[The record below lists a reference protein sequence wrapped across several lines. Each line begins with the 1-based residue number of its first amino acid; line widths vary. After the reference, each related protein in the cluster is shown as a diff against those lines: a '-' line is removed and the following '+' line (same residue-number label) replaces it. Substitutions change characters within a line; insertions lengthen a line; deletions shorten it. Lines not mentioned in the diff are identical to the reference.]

1 MSLTL
6 LAVFFFLAVLGVPLS
21 VSLGLGTLSVL
32 WWFDLP
38 ISMIT
43 QRMATS
49 INSFLLIAVPLF
61 IMAGLIMERGGLSE
75 RIFDAAQAMI
85 GRFKGGLG
93 QVNIASSFVFGG
105 ISGSSVADIASL
117 GPITIRSMTSR
128 GYPLPYSAALTLITA
143 TLATLVPPSI
153 LIIIAAAAAGQSVGG
168 ALAGGL
174 GPGILLALSFALY
187 NYFVSRKH
195 GYGTKMAFDPRR
207 SALAL
212 LRALP
217 SVGAPVIILT
227 GMFSGIV
234 TPTEAAG
241 LAVLYTLVVAGLV
254 HREIG
259 FRDVLQVSIQAGRSA
274 GAVLLLSLEAVLL
287 ILMVA
292 SAATYIF
299 TIDQLPRKA
308 SSLLTLFD
316 GSGFMVLL
324 FMGVIFL
331 VVGMLMDIVAAAL
344 MLIPVLMPAAVQAGV
359 DPMHFLI
366 FMTASLAVGLASP
379 PVGTCLFAT
388 AYVSKLPM
396 QVLVRA
402 AMPFYAINIIVLII
416 VAAFPQIVLWPVS
429 LLT

>member
-6 LAVFFFLAVLGVPLS
+6 LVVFIVLAVLGVPLA
-21 VSLGLGTLSVL
+21 VALGLGTLSVL
-32 WWFDLP
+32 WLFDLP
-38 ISMIT
+38 LSMIT

-75 RIFDAAQAMI
+75 RIFDAAQSVI
-85 GRFKGGLG
+85 GRFRGGLG

-128 GYPLPYSAALTLITA
+128 GYPLPYAAALTMITA

-153 LIIIAAAAAGQSVGG
+153 LIIIAASAAGLSVGG

-174 GPGILLALSFALY
+174 GPGILLAVALALY
-187 NYFVSRKH
+187 NYWVSRRH
-195 GYGTKMAFDPRR
+195 GYGARMAWDGRQAAR
-207 SALAL
+207 AL
-212 LRALP
+212 LRAAP

-241 LAVLYTLVVAGLV
+241 LAVLYTLLIAGMV

-259 FRDVLQVSIQAGRSA
+259 WRDMLELAIGAGRTA
-274 GAVLLLSLEAVLL
+274 GAVLL

-292 SAATYIF
+292 SAATYVF

-308 SSLLTLFD
+308 SSLLAFFD
-316 GSGFMVLL
+316 ASGFMVLIL
-324 FMGVIFL
+324 MGIVFL
-331 VVGMLMDIVAAAL
+331 IIGMLMDIVAAAL

-366 FMTASLAVGLASP
+366 FMSAALAVGLASP
-379 PVGTCLFAT
+379 PVGTFLFAT
-388 AYVSKLPM
+388 AYVARLPM
-396 QVLVRA
+396 QALV
-402 AMPFYAINIIVLII
+402 
-416 VAAFPQIVLWPVS
+416 
-429 LLT
+429 

>member
-1 MSLTL
+1 MSLSL
-6 LAVFFFLAVLGVPLS
+6 LVIFLILAVLGVPLS
-21 VSLGLGTLSVL
+21 VSLGLSTLTVL
-32 WWFDLP
+32 WWFELP

-49 INSFLLIAVPLF
+49 VNSFLLIAVPLF
-61 IMAGLIMERGGLSE
+61 IMAGMIMERGGLSE
-75 RIFDAAQAMI
+75 RIFDAAQAMM
-85 GRFKGGLG
+85 GRFRGGLG

-128 GYPLPYSAALTLITA
+128 GYPLPYAAALTLITA

-174 GPGILLALSFALY
+174 GPGILLATALGFY
-187 NYFVSRKH
+187 NYWISRKN
-195 GYGTKMAFDPRR
+195 GYGAKMAFNPRA
-207 SALAL
+207 SARAVF
-212 LRALP
+212 RALP

-241 LAVLYTLVVAGLV
+241 LAVLYTLLVAGLV

-259 FRDVLQVSIQAGRSA
+259 FRDVLQLAIQAGRTA
-274 GAVLLLSLEAVLL
+274 GAVLL

-308 SSLLTLFD
+308 SSMLSLFD

-324 FMGVIFL
+324 FMGLIFL
-331 VVGMLMDIVAAAL
+331 IVGMLMDIVAAAL

-366 FMTASLAVGLASP
+366 FMTAALAVGLASP

-388 AYVSKLPM
+388 AYISRLPL
-396 QVLVRA
+396 QVLIRA
-402 AMPFYAINIIVLII
+402 ALPFYAINICVLVA
-416 VAAFPQIVLWPVS
+416 VAAFPQIVLWPIW

>member
-1 MSLTL
+1 
-6 LAVFFFLAVLGVPLS
+6 
-21 VSLGLGTLSVL
+21 
-32 WWFDLP
+32 
-38 ISMIT
+38 
-43 QRMATS
+43 
-49 INSFLLIAVPLF
+49 
-61 IMAGLIMERGGLSE
+61 
-75 RIFDAAQAMI
+75 
-85 GRFKGGLG
+85 
-93 QVNIASSFVFGG
+93 
-105 ISGSSVADIASL
+105 
-117 GPITIRSMTSR
+117 
-128 GYPLPYSAALTLITA
+128 
-143 TLATLVPPSI
+143 
-153 LIIIAAAAAGQSVGG
+153 
-168 ALAGGL
+168 
-174 GPGILLALSFALY
+174 
-187 NYFVSRKH
+187 
-195 GYGTKMAFDPRR
+195 
-207 SALAL
+207 
-212 LRALP
+212 
-217 SVGAPVIILT
+217 
-227 GMFSGIV
+227 
-234 TPTEAAG
+234 
-241 LAVLYTLVVAGLV
+241 
-254 HREIG
+254 
-259 FRDVLQVSIQAGRSA
+259 
-274 GAVLLLSLEAVLL
+274 
-287 ILMVA
+287 MVA

>member
-6 LAVFFFLAVLGVPLS
+6 LSIFAVLAVLGVPLA
-21 VSLGLGTLSVL
+21 VALGLGTLATL
-32 WWFDLP
+32 WWYALP
-38 ISMIT
+38 LSMIT
-43 QRMATS
+43 QTMASS
-49 INSFLLIAVPLF
+49 INAFLLIAVPLF
-61 IMAGLIMERGGLSE
+61 ILAGQIMERGGLSE
-75 RIFDAAQAMI
+75 RIFDAAEGLI
-85 GRFKGGLG
+85 GRFNGGLG

-128 GYPLPYSAALTLITA
+128 GYPLPYAAALTLITA

-153 LIIIAAAAAGQSVGG
+153 LIIVAAAAAGQSVGG

-174 GPGILLALSFALY
+174 GPGLLLAFVLGSY
-187 NYFVSRKH
+187 NYWASRH
-195 GYGTKMAFDPRR
+195 YGYGSPVRFDLGRAAR
-207 SALAL
+207 SF

-227 GMFSGIV
+227 GMFSGFV

-241 LAVLYTLVVAGLV
+241 LAVLYTFVVAGLL
-254 HREIG
+254 HRELG
-259 FRDVLQVSIQAGRSA
+259 WRDIAELAILAGRTA
-274 GAVLLLSLEAVLL
+274 GSVLL

-292 SAATYIF
+292 SAATYVF
-299 TIDQLPRKA
+299 TVDQLPQKA
-308 SSLLTLFD
+308 SGLLAVFGSSSFVTL
-316 GSGFMVLL
+316 LL
-324 FMGVIFL
+324 MGLVFL
-331 VVGMLMDIVAAAL
+331 IVGMLMDIVAAAL
-344 MLIPVLMPAAVQAGV
+344 MLIPVLMPAATAAGV

-388 AYVSKLPM
+388 SLVSKVSVPR
-396 QVLVRA
+396 LVRA
-402 AMPFYAINIIVLII
+402 SLPFYAINVAVLIL
-416 VAAFPQIVLWPVS
+416 VAAVPQIVLWPVA

>member
-1 MSLTL
+1 MSLSL
-6 LAVFFFLAVLGVPLS
+6 LVIFLILAVLGVPLS
-21 VSLGLGTLSVL
+21 VSLGLSTLTVL
-32 WWFDLP
+32 WWFELP

-61 IMAGLIMERGGLSE
+61 IMAGMIMERGGLSE
-75 RIFDAAQAMI
+75 RIFDAAQAMM
-85 GRFKGGLG
+85 GRFRGGLG

-128 GYPLPYSAALTLITA
+128 GYPLPYAAALTLITA

-174 GPGILLALSFALY
+174 GPGILLATALGFY
-187 NYFVSRKH
+187 NYWISRKN
-195 GYGTKMAFDPRR
+195 GYGAKMAFNPRA
-207 SALAL
+207 SARAVF
-212 LRALP
+212 RALP

-241 LAVLYTLVVAGLV
+241 LAVLYTLLVAGLV

-259 FRDVLQVSIQAGRSA
+259 FRDVLQLAIQAGRTA
-274 GAVLLLSLEAVLL
+274 GAVLL

-308 SSLLTLFD
+308 SSMLSLFD

-324 FMGVIFL
+324 FMGLIFL
-331 VVGMLMDIVAAAL
+331 IVGMLMDIVAAAL

-366 FMTASLAVGLASP
+366 FMTAALAVGLASP

-388 AYVSKLPM
+388 AYISRLPL
-396 QVLVRA
+396 QVLIRA
-402 AMPFYAINIIVLII
+402 ALPFYAINICVLVA
-416 VAAFPQIVLWPVS
+416 VAAFPQIVLWPIW

>member
-6 LAVFFFLAVLGVPLS
+6 LAVFLVLAVIGVPLS
-21 VSLGLGTLSVL
+21 VSLGLGTLAVL

-38 ISMIT
+38 VSMIT

-61 IMAGLIMERGGLSE
+61 IMAGMIMERGGLSE

-85 GRFKGGLG
+85 GRFRGGLG

-128 GYPLPYSAALTLITA
+128 GYPLPYAAALTLITA

-153 LIIIAAAAAGQSVGG
+153 LIIIAAAASGQSVGG

-174 GPGILLALSFALY
+174 GPGILLATALGFY
-187 NYFVSRKH
+187 NYWISRKH
-195 GYGTKMAFDPRR
+195 GYGAKVAFDPRK
-207 SALAL
+207 SAHAVM
-212 LRALP
+212 RALP

-241 LAVLYTLVVAGLV
+241 LAVLYTLLVAGLV
-254 HREIG
+254 HREVG
-259 FRDVLQVSIQAGRSA
+259 FRDVLQLAIQAGRTA
-274 GAVLLLSLEAVLL
+274 GAVLL

-308 SSLLTLFD
+308 SSMLALFD
-316 GSGFMVLL
+316 GSSFMVLL

-331 VVGMLMDIVAAAL
+331 IVGMLMDIVAAAL

-366 FMTASLAVGLASP
+366 FMTAALAVGLASP

-388 AYVSKLPM
+388 AYVSRLPM
-396 QVLVRA
+396 QVLIRA
-402 AMPFYAINIIVLII
+402 ALPFYAINVLVLIA
-416 VAAFPQIVLWPVS
+416 VAAFPQIVLWPVR

>member
-6 LAVFFFLAVLGVPLS
+6 LVVFIVLAILGVPLS
-21 VSLGLGTLSVL
+21 VALGLGTLSVL
-32 WWFDLP
+32 WLFDLP
-38 ISMIT
+38 VSMIT

-61 IMAGLIMERGGLSE
+61 IMAGQIMERGGLSE
-75 RIFDAAQAMI
+75 RIFDAAQSLI
-85 GRFKGGLG
+85 GRFRGGLG

-128 GYPLPYSAALTLITA
+128 GYPLEYSAALTLITS

-153 LIIIAAAAAGQSVGG
+153 LIIVAASAAGVSVGG

-174 GPGILLALSFALY
+174 GPGLLLAVALAIY
-187 NYFVSRKH
+187 NYWVSRRH
-195 GYGTKMAFDPRR
+195 GYGARMAWDGRQ
-207 SALAL
+207 ALRTL
-212 LRALP
+212 LRAAP
-217 SVGAPVIILT
+217 SVGAPIIILT

-241 LAVLYTLVVAGLV
+241 LAVLYTLLIAGLV

-259 FRDVLQVSIQAGRSA
+259 WRDTLELAISAGRTA
-274 GAVLLLSLEAVLL
+274 GAVLL

-308 SSLLTLFD
+308 SSLLAYFD
-316 GSGFMVLL
+316 ATGFMVLIL
-324 FMGVIFL
+324 MGIIFL
-331 VVGMLMDIVAAAL
+331 IVGMLMDIVAAAL
-344 MLIPVLMPAAVQAGV
+344 MLIPVLMPAAVQAGL
-359 DPMHFLI
+359 DPMHFLV
-366 FMTASLAVGLASP
+366 FMSAALAVGLATP

-388 AYVSKLPM
+388 AYVAKLPM
-396 QVLVRA
+396 PRLIRATLPFYVINVIVLVMIA
-402 AMPFYAINIIVLII
+402 AL
-416 VAAFPQIVLWPVS
+416 PQIVLWPIW